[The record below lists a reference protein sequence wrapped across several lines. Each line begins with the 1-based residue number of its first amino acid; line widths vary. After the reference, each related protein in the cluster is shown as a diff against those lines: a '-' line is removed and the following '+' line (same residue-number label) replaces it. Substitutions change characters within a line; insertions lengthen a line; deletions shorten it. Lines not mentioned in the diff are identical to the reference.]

1 MKVLND
7 FQAIYHELS
16 GRYGQLMSSRDACRE
31 LNVTKVSAAR
41 RMIPTGWIGD
51 TKGLCI
57 KTVSFAR
64 QLAELSN

>member
-1 MKVLND
+1 MKKQSD
-7 FQAIYHELS
+7 FEAIYHELS

-41 RMIPTGWIGD
+41 RMIPAGWIGD

-57 KTVSFAR
+57 KTVVFAR